1 MDKGKI
7 IDFLKS
13 LDTKKFIHASNFLAK
28 LKSYDTSSLEQ
39 KKAFDSLLPVYFKYL
54 NENLKLIGFSDE
66 IITKRTKLLNDYY
79 HFIFDNGYDN
89 IFKSQSKFRPTIIEE
104 FLFLLFKNLIEDL
117 KIKIKDDNDILSVG
131 AIKAYSN
138 LYFTA
143 KNLESFINEPSV
155 GINTKDQ
162 DFAIYRPLNLAIQDI
177 GKYPTNIP
185 VVSIECKTY
194 IDKTMLEGS
203 IATAE
208 KIKSGNPYSL
218 FIIITET
225 YEVDLKVDPVYSRIN
240 QIYVL
245 RKSKRKDA
253 KQPIYAD
260 VLIDLVRLIKSH
272 LERDWS
278 DIQNKL
284 SNHGKII

>member
-1 MDKGKI
+1 MNRDKI
-7 IDFLKS
+7 IAYLKN
-13 LDTKKFIHASNFLAK
+13 LDSKKYIHASNFLAK
-28 LKSYDTSSLEQ
+28 LKVYDQSSAEQ
-39 KKAFDSLLPVYFKYL
+39 KLAFDNLLPVYYSYL
-54 NENLKLIGFSDE
+54 QENLALNGYSED
-66 IITKRTKLLNDYY
+66 IIEQRTTLLNNYY
-79 HFIFDNGYDN
+79 HFIFDNNYDN

-104 FLFLLFKNLIEDL
+104 FLFLLFKDLIEEIKV
-117 KIKIKDDNDILSVG
+117 KIVDQKDILSVG

-143 KNLESFINEPSV
+143 KNLKNFINEPSV

-162 DFAIYRPLNLAIQDI
+162 DFAIYRPLNLTIQDI
-177 GKYPTNIP
+177 GKHSTNIP

-245 RKSKRKDA
+245 RKSKRKDL

-260 VLIDLVRLIKSH
+260 VLIDLVNLVKTH

>member
-1 MDKGKI
+1 MNKEQI

-13 LDTKKFIHASNFLAK
+13 LDSKKFIHASNFLAK
-28 LKSYDTSSLEQ
+28 FKSYSNLSDQQ
-39 KKAFDSLLPVYFKYL
+39 KMAFDNILPVYYSYL
-54 NENLKLIGFSDE
+54 QENFELDGYSDE
-66 IITKRTKLLNDYY
+66 IINQRTVLLNNYY

-104 FLFLLFKNLIEDL
+104 FLFLLFKDLIAE
-117 KIKIKDDNDILSVG
+117 IKVNIKDDKNILSVG

-143 KNLESFINEPSV
+143 KNLENFINEPSV

-162 DFAIYRPLNLAIQDI
+162 DFAIYRPLNLTIQDI
-177 GKYPTNIP
+177 GKYSTNIP

-260 VLIDLVRLIKSH
+260 VLIDLVSLIKSH

>member
-1 MDKGKI
+1 MTREKI
-7 IDFLKS
+7 IEFLKS
-13 LDTKKFIHASNFLAK
+13 LDPKKLIHASNFLAK
-28 LKSYDTSSLEQ
+28 LKVYDSSSSEQ
-39 KKAFDSLLPVYFKYL
+39 KKAFDDLLPIYYNYL
-54 NENLKLIGFSDE
+54 QENLKLKGFSNE
-66 IITKRTKLLNDYY
+66 IIEQRTVLLNNYY
-79 HFIFDNGYDN
+79 SFIFENNYDN

-104 FLFLLFKNLIEDL
+104 FLYLLFNDLIEEL
-117 KIKIKDDNDILSVG
+117 KIKNKDEKDVLKVG
-131 AIKAYSN
+131 TIKAYSN

-143 KNLESFINEPSV
+143 KNLNNFINGPSV

-162 DFAIYRPLNLAIQDI
+162 DFAIYRPLNLSIQDI
-177 GKYPTNIP
+177 GTYSTNIP

-245 RKSKRKDA
+245 RKTKRKDA
-253 KQPIYAD
+253 NQPIYTD
-260 VLIDLVRLIKSH
+260 VLIDLVNLIKNH

>member
-1 MDKGKI
+1 
-7 IDFLKS
+7 
-13 LDTKKFIHASNFLAK
+13 
-28 LKSYDTSSLEQ
+28 
-39 KKAFDSLLPVYFKYL
+39 L
-54 NENLKLIGFSDE
+54 N
-66 IITKRTKLLNDYY
+66 
-79 HFIFDNGYDN
+79 
-89 IFKSQSKFRPTIIEE
+89 
-104 FLFLLFKNLIEDL
+104 
-117 KIKIKDDNDILSVG
+117 VG

-143 KNLESFINEPSV
+143 KNLENFINEPSV

-162 DFAIYRPLNLAIQDI
+162 DFAIYRPLNLTIQDI
-177 GKYPTNIP
+177 GQHSTNIP

-245 RKSKRKDA
+245 RKSKRKDL

-260 VLIDLVRLIKSH
+260 VLIDLVNLVKTH
-272 LERDWS
+272 LE
-278 DIQNKL
+278 
-284 SNHGKII
+284 

>member
-1 MDKGKI
+1 MNREEI
-7 IDFLKS
+7 IVFLKT
-13 LDTKKFIHASNFLAK
+13 LDSKKYIHASNFLAK
-28 LKSYDTSSLEQ
+28 LKSYDKSTDAQ
-39 KKAFDSLLPVYFKYL
+39 KIAFDNLLPVYCSYL
-54 NENLKLIGFSDE
+54 QENLDLKGYSDDIVE
-66 IITKRTKLLNDYY
+66 QRTTLLNNYY
-79 HFIFDNGYDN
+79 HFIFDNNYDN
-89 IFKSQSKFRPTIIEE
+89 VFRSQSKFRPTIIEE
-104 FLFLLFKNLIEDL
+104 FLFLLFKDLIDEIKNNVNDVKNLL
-117 KIKIKDDNDILSVG
+117 NVG

-143 KNLESFINEPSV
+143 KNLENFINEPSV

-162 DFAIYRPLNLAIQDI
+162 DFAIYRPLNLTIQDI
-177 GKYPTNIP
+177 GQHSTNIP

-245 RKSKRKDA
+245 RKSKRKDL
-253 KQPIYAD
+253 KKPIYAD
-260 VLIDLVRLIKSH
+260 VLIDLLNLVKTH

-284 SNHGKII
+284 INHGRII

>member
-1 MDKGKI
+1 MNKEQI

-13 LDTKKFIHASNFLAK
+13 LDWKKFIHASNFLAK
-28 LKSYDTSSLEQ
+28 FKSYSNLSDQQ
-39 KKAFDSLLPVYFKYL
+39 KMAFDNILPVYYSYL
-54 NENLKLIGFSDE
+54 QENFELNGYSDE
-66 IITKRTKLLNDYY
+66 IINQRTVLLNNYY

-104 FLFLLFKNLIEDL
+104 FLFLLFKDLIAE
-117 KIKIKDDNDILSVG
+117 IKVNIKDDKNILSVG

-143 KNLESFINEPSV
+143 KNLENFINEPSV

-162 DFAIYRPLNLAIQDI
+162 DFAIYRPLNLTIQDI
-177 GKYPTNIP
+177 GKYSTNIP

-260 VLIDLVRLIKSH
+260 VLIDLVSLIKFH

>member
-1 MDKGKI
+1 MNKEQI

-13 LDTKKFIHASNFLAK
+13 LDSKKFIHASNFLAK
-28 LKSYDTSSLEQ
+28 FKSYDKSTSEQ
-39 KKAFDSLLPVYFKYL
+39 KKAFDNLLPIYLKYL
-54 NENLKLIGFSDE
+54 NENIELKGYSDE
-66 IITKRTKLLNDYY
+66 IIHKRTKLLNDYY

-104 FLFLLFKNLIEDL
+104 FLFLLFKDLIEDL
-117 KIKIKDDNDILSVG
+117 KIEIKDVNNILSVG

-143 KNLESFINEPSV
+143 KNLENFINEPSV

-162 DFAIYRPLNLAIQDI
+162 DFAIYRPLNLSIQDI
-177 GKYPTNIP
+177 GKYSTNIP

-260 VLIDLVRLIKSH
+260 VLIDLVSLIKFH

-278 DIQNKL
+278 DIHNKL

>member
-1 MDKGKI
+1 MNRAEI
-7 IDFLKS
+7 ITFLRA
-13 LDTKKFIHASNFLAK
+13 LDTKKFKHASNYLAK
-28 LKSYDTSSLEQ
+28 LKGFDILKENQQ
-39 KKAFDSLLPVYFKYL
+39 KALDILLPVYYTYL
-54 NENLKLIGFSDE
+54 DENTKLIGYSDE
-66 IITKRTKLLNDYY
+66 VVTQRVNLLNNYY
-79 HFIFDNGYDN
+79 LFILENDYDN
-89 IFKSQSKFRPTIIEE
+89 IFKSQSKFRSTIIEE
-104 FLFLLFKNLIEDL
+104 FLFILFKDL
-117 KIKIKDDNDILSVG
+117 VAEIKRNIKDVNDILDIG

-143 KNLESFINEPSV
+143 KNLENFVNEPSI
-155 GINTKDQ
+155 GINSKDQ
-162 DFAIYRPLNLAIQDI
+162 DFAIYRPLQINVQNKGNFL
-177 GKYPTNIP
+177 TNIP
-185 VVSIECKTY
+185 VISIECKTY

-253 KQPIYAD
+253 KQPIYPD
-260 VLIDLVRLIKSH
+260 VLIDLVNLVKSH